1 MKRILYITNKEV
13 PYRVQF
19 FNELARHC
27 DLTVLVERHDPG
39 DRDRQW
45 AASAKGNYRTLG
57 LGGMRIGDEWSI
69 SPSILKYMRGD
80 FDAIVIGCY
89 NSPVEAAGLFGRG
102 RRTACPVF
110 INLDGEQ
117 FFRPGTLK
125 TWLKKVVLRR
135 GDGYLAAGEQS
146 AQNIAAAI
154 GRTVWPFYFSSLTEM
169 ELAAHRDRVREARR
183 RAGVGRNDT
192 ILVVSRFLDVKGL
205 DIALRVAAKERK
217 LHFKF
222 VGLGNRTDE
231 FRAKAEELGAG
242 HVEIVPFLQRD
253 ELEREYLEDRMLVL
267 PSRQECWGLV
277 VNEAASFG
285 MPIVAT
291 TGVGSAVEFLVVDHP
306 EFLAKPGDD
315 DDLRAKIDMAMGQG
329 ESASRNYGEFLL
341 EKSKGY
347 SIERMVASHVA
358 ALGLED

>member
-1 MKRILYITNKEV
+1 MKRVLYITNKAV
-13 PYRVQF
+13 PYKVNF
-19 FNELARHC
+19 FNGLARHC
-27 DLTVLVERHDPG
+27 ELTVLLERQDSG
-39 DRDRQW
+39 DRDKQW
-45 AASAKGNYRTLG
+45 AASAKSTYRTLE
-57 LGGMRIGDEWSI
+57 LGGMRIGNEWSI
-69 SPSILKYMRGD
+69 SPSIFKYMRGD
-80 FDAIVIGCY
+80 FDAIVVGCY

-102 RRTACPVF
+102 RRPECPVF

-146 AQNIAAAI
+146 ARNIAAAI
-154 GRTVWPFYFSSLTEM
+154 GKKVWPFYFSSLAET

-205 DIALRVAAKERK
+205 DIALRVAAKDRK

-222 VGLGNRTDE
+222 VGLGGRTDE

-242 HVEIVPFLQRD
+242 QVEIVPFLQRD
-253 ELEREYLEDRMLVL
+253 EREREYLEDRMLVL

-315 DDLRAKIDMAMGQG
+315 DDLRAIIDMAMGLDA
-329 ESASRNYGEFLL
+329 SASRNYGEFLL
-341 EKSKGY
+341 EKSKDY